1 VGFRIDPCGF
11 VWVFS
16 FCGLALVVSVYILG
30 VLRSA
35 LRFLIKSSYL
45 SKKEKEKKKGESVG
59 RRKEL
64 WVVPVCIMWTI

>member
-1 VGFRIDPCGF
+1 
-11 VWVFS
+11 
-16 FCGLALVVSVYILG
+16 VYTLC

-35 LRFLIKSSYL
+35 FHFLIKSSYL
-45 SKKEKEKKKGESVG
+45 SKKKKKKMVESVG